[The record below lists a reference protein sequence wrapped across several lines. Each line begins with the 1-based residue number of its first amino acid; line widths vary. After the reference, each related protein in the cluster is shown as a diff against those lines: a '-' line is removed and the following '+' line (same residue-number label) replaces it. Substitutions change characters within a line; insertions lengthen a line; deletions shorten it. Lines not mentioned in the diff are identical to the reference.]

1 MPRAED
7 EERER
12 GILEGEVKA
21 SDAGLQID
29 LRGVAVPE
37 LDIRLIRKRDIAA
50 IKPVL
55 DSLSNYG
62 IPMYDLDIRY
72 IPQVGREL
80 PGPGFFELEQSI
92 DGHRVGFL
100 RLASIKEGGYDPRSH
115 ITGLLINPHLP
126 HLNRKNW
133 MPEKDAINMATDV
146 LMRDVKSDGTSDW
159 FLALVREGKL
169 AGELQLKVGSS
180 EEGISVYPIYSLTNA
195 YTTVRINLYDGSMD
209 TFENSPFN

>member
-12 GILEGEVKA
+12 GILEGQVKA
-21 SDAGLQID
+21 YDAGLQID

-72 IPQVGREL
+72 IPKVGREL
-80 PGPGFFELEQSI
+80 PGPGFFKLEQFI

-126 HLNRKNW
+126 QLNRKNW
-133 MPEKDAINMATDV
+133 MPEKNAINMATDV